1 MTLSGDDTYNPSVMT
16 ARLHWISL
24 AWSLAVGS
32 VFADVETKSEDAP
45 VPPPGYKS
53 KLEIMVAFGNGKLEI
68 IDRDVS
74 LPDGVVLER

>member
-24 AWSLAVGS
+24 AWGLAVGS
-32 VFADVETKSEDAP
+32 VFADAETKSQDAP

-53 KLEIMVAFGNGKLEI
+53 KLEIMVA
-68 IDRDVS
+68 VS
-74 LPDGVVLER
+74 YTHLTLPTKRIV